1 MHDFLVFMI
10 ASMILYKSCIQ
21 LVFSMLGK
29 NFTSELIKT
38 WSLHLVCVLMLGKD
52 FTSELLK
59 TWSLHLPGVLM
70 LGKDFTS
77 ELIKTWSLHLVG
89 VLMLGKDF
97 TSELLKTWSL
107 HLPGVLML
115 GKDFTSDLLKT
126 WSLHLVGVLM
136 LGKDFTSEL
145 LKTWSLHLVGV
156 LSSHFFLCIT
166 YCNVLG
172 VSCCSAIMWEWPFLG
187 NELTSL
193 GRRSDVV
200 LTSFFFQYIS
210 YPLSHTSLSDSLFIS
225 QQTEPLSKTIHQRL
239 ALPPMQLKNPTLPTG
254 YYF

>member
-10 ASMILYKSCIQ
+10 GSMILYKSCIQ

-29 NFTSELIKT
+29 
-38 WSLHLVCVLMLGKD
+38 D

-59 TWSLHLPGVLM
+59 TWSLHLVGVLM
-70 LGKDFTS
+70 LGKEFTS
-77 ELIKTWSLHLVG
+77 DLLKTWSLHLVG

-97 TSELLKTWSL
+97 TSELLKTRSL
-107 HLPGVLML
+107 HLVGVLML

-156 LSSHFFLCIT
+156 LM
-166 YCNVLG
+166 LG
-172 VSCCSAIMWEWPFLG
+172 KDFTSDLLKTWSLLTWSAACSAAHATQKPNTSYRLLFL
-187 NELTSL
+187 
-193 GRRSDVV
+193 
-200 LTSFFFQYIS
+200 
-210 YPLSHTSLSDSLFIS
+210 
-225 QQTEPLSKTIHQRL
+225 K
-239 ALPPMQLKNPTLPTG
+239 LPPPPCAVLLVSVNQNEAKVSAAFRWWFGLRAWHRHDFLEIAFRWGKADFQHTG
-254 YYF
+254 VT